1 MVPRRVRA
9 RRTVAVVCSL
19 ALSALADAARADDV
33 QATLSWVRGVGA
45 ESCGDAAA
53 LRAVIARHM
62 GRDVFVATAPL
73 SVEAA
78 IARDGEGW
86 SAELFV
92 RRADGAALGERR
104 LRSSEPRCEALRDA
118 LAFSIVVALDGDAAL
133 RGPPRSSPSPT
144 QASPT
149 ASPPPTAPQEA
160 ASVPAQRAI
169 DAQPAAPCPRCQ
181 VCEACTPPP
190 APRPVQRA
198 RWEGSIGARGA
209 LSLGALPGVPLGVL
223 VHGELR
229 PAGWPRLTASLGFWP
244 EQSAEVSVG
253 RASIT
258 QASASLGACPF
269 TLRRGSFEG
278 SPCAAVTLLALT
290 ATGYGYSESHTA
302 KGFGLTL
309 DVGARVRWA
318 PSFAYVEL
326 GLDASIAVLRTP
338 LSVERIGE
346 VFDPPWVSVRAFL
359 GGGLH
364 FE

>member
-1 MVPRRVRA
+1 M
-9 RRTVAVVCSL
+9 CSL
-19 ALSALADAARADDV
+19 ALSALTDAARADDA

-73 SVEAA
+73 SVEAT

-92 RRADGAALGERR
+92 RRADGTALGERR
-104 LRSSEPRCEALRDA
+104 LSSSEPRCEALRDA
-118 LAFSIVVALDGDAAL
+118 LAFSIVVALDGDAAF
-133 RGPPRSSPSPT
+133 RAPPRSPPSSQP
-144 QASPT
+144 SPT
-149 ASPPPTAPQEA
+149 ASQEAANTQEA
-160 ASVPAQRAI
+160 ASTTAQRAI
-169 DAQPAAPCPRCQ
+169 EAPPPAQCPRCQ
-181 VCEACTPPP
+181 VCETCAPHP
-190 APRPVQRA
+190 APRA

-223 VHGELR
+223 VQGELR
-229 PAGWPRLTASLGFWP
+229 PGGWPRLTASLGFWP

-258 QASASLGACPF
+258 QASASLGACPV

-290 ATGYGYSESHTA
+290 ATGYGYSESHAA

-309 DVGARVRWA
+309 DLGARVRWA

-326 GLDASIAVLRTP
+326 GLDASVALVRTP

-346 VFDPPWVSVRAFL
+346 VFDPPWLSVRAFL
-359 GGGLH
+359 GGGVH

>member
-1 MVPRRVRA
+1 M
-9 RRTVAVVCSL
+9 CSL
-19 ALSALADAARADDV
+19 ALSALTDAARADDV

-78 IARDGEGW
+78 IARNGEGW

-92 RRADGAALGERR
+92 RRADGTALGERH
-104 LRSSEPRCEALRDA
+104 LSSSEPRCEALRDA
-118 LAFSIVVALDGDAAL
+118 LAFSIVVALDGDAAF
-133 RGPPRSSPSPT
+133 RAPPRSPPSSQPSPT
-144 QASPT
+144 APQPS
-149 ASPPPTAPQEA
+149 PTAPQEA
-160 ASVPAQRAI
+160 ASTTAQRAI
-169 DAQPAAPCPRCQ
+169 ETPPAAQCPRCQ
-181 VCEACTPPP
+181 VCETCAPPP
-190 APRPVQRA
+190 APRPAPRA

-223 VHGELR
+223 LHGELR
-229 PAGWPRLTASLGFWP
+229 PGGWPRLTASLGFWP

-258 QASASLGACPF
+258 QASASLGACPV

-290 ATGYGYSESHTA
+290 ATGYGYSESHAA

-309 DVGARVRWA
+309 DLGARVRWA

-326 GLDASIAVLRTP
+326 GLDASVALVRTP

-346 VFDPPWVSVRAFL
+346 VFDPPWISVRAFL
-359 GGGLH
+359 GGGVH

>member
-1 MVPRRVRA
+1 M
-9 RRTVAVVCSL
+9 CSL

-45 ESCGDAAA
+45 ETCGDAAA

-73 SVEAA
+73 SVEAT
-78 IARDGEGW
+78 IARDGERW

-92 RRADGAALGERR
+92 RRADGTALGERR
-104 LRSSEPRCEALRDA
+104 LSSSEPRCEALRDA
-118 LAFSIVVALDGDAAL
+118 LAFSIVVALDGDAAF
-133 RGPPRSSPSPT
+133 R
-144 QASPT
+144 A
-149 ASPPPTAPQEA
+149 
-160 ASVPAQRAI
+160 PAQRAI
-169 DAQPAAPCPRCQ
+169 EAPPTAPCPRCQ
-181 VCEACTPPP
+181 VCEACTPSPAPPP
-190 APRPVQRA
+190 AQRA

-209 LSLGALPGVPLGVL
+209 LSVGALPGVPLGVL
-223 VHGELR
+223 LHGELR
-229 PAGWPRLTASLGFWP
+229 PGGWPRLTASLGFWP

-258 QASASLGACPF
+258 QASASLGACPA

-290 ATGYGYSESHTA
+290 ATGYGYSEGHAA

-309 DVGARVRWA
+309 DLGARVRWA

-326 GLDASIAVLRTP
+326 GLDASLAVLRTP

-346 VFDPPWVSVRAFL
+346 VFDPPWISVRAFL
-359 GGGLH
+359 GGGVH